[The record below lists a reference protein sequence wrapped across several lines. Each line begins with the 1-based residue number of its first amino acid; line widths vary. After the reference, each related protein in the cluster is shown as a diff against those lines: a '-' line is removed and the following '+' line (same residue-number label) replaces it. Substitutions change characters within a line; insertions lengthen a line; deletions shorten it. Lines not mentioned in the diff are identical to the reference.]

1 MTYIART
8 QRVLL
13 GLLLATIVL
22 PPIITHN
29 FSIGL
34 IPYFQFLLIIFI
46 FVAIFIQFKFRIDKE
61 RLSYQILFLTMPIY
75 KKVVYPKQIVQMKF
89 KRVGWATKGVIIQV
103 NKGLNIRI
111 FGFAPDK
118 VLIDLIMFA
127 NENDISIF
135 KTKDYLVLEKTELR
149 QHS

>member
-8 QRVLL
+8 QRVHL

-22 PPIITHN
+22 PPIITCN

-34 IPYFQFLLIIFI
+34 IFYFQFLLFIFI
-46 FVAIFIQFKFRIDKE
+46 LVAIFIQFKFRIEKN

-111 FGFAPDK
+111 FGFAPDN
-118 VLIDLIMFA
+118 VLIDLIKFA
-127 NENDISIF
+127 NENDISTY
-135 KTKDYLVLEKTELR
+135 KTKEYLVLEKTE
-149 QHS
+149 

>member
-8 QRVLL
+8 QRVHL

-22 PPIITHN
+22 PPIITYN

-34 IPYFQFLLIIFI
+34 IFYFQFLLFIFI
-46 FVAIFIQFKFRIDKE
+46 LVAIFIQFKFRIEKN

-89 KRVGWATKGVIIQV
+89 KRV
-103 NKGLNIRI
+103 RI

-118 VLIDLIMFA
+118 VLIDLIKFA
-127 NENDISIF
+127 NENDISTY
-135 KTKDYLVLEKTELR
+135 KTKEYLVLEKTE
-149 QHS
+149 